1 MAKKKSPLK
10 GADPV
15 LYKGAYEA
23 AGGALY
29 QKYVQDHHDAMMRIS
44 KELSSWD
51 FGTGAQRIID
61 SDGRLPQGEINNIR
75 EKLGGQM
82 RDDYI
87 NGDNAKKE
95 EITAQTQKIHQDM
108 TEYGTLRQSIA
119 ENTKGDNFSKG
130 WRRTPMAQEV
140 LELMKDETRL
150 KEKECPEGVD
160 DCDDKGSMGVM
171 MTDHKKIAAA
181 QNHIAN
187 LKRQINNM
195 EDLYRSGGT
204 YYDGTDLDALYEE
217 LREHEEFVKSKPQKW
232 TSITEIK
239 NGIQMVDQGAIE
251 LIAQARSAAYQKGKN
266 VLPEDDVAFNRDS
279 ARQVV
284 EESIMG
290 PSNMLSLVYDP
301 MFGKKSFYDNLVSSI
316 TGDKYS
322 DYGITDEQVYVLGD
336 LDANGIIDEREAE
349 LIAQEFIGTDLDNN
363 EDLQREMSDYLVQ
376 HLENNY
382 NLGVNENRESY
393 LKDEAKKSDE
403 VDDKEIK
410 SDFDDDGNYIPQS
423 RREQT
428 YTPQSVEKIEEEN
441 TKIVNEENDDTDD
454 DIEEE
459 DDI

>member
-1 MAKKKSPLK
+1 
-10 GADPV
+10 G
-15 LYKGAYEA
+15 
-23 AGGALY
+23 
-29 QKYVQDHHDAMMRIS
+29 
-44 KELSSWD
+44 
-51 FGTGAQRIID
+51 
-61 SDGRLPQGEINNIR
+61 
-75 EKLGGQM
+75 
-82 RDDYI
+82 
-87 NGDNAKKE
+87 
-95 EITAQTQKIHQDM
+95 
-108 TEYGTLRQSIA
+108 
-119 ENTKGDNFSKG
+119 
-130 WRRTPMAQEV
+130 
-140 LELMKDETRL
+140 
-150 KEKECPEGVD
+150 
-160 DCDDKGSMGVM
+160 
-171 MTDHKKIAAA
+171 
-181 QNHIAN
+181 
-187 LKRQINNM
+187 
-195 EDLYRSGGT
+195 
-204 YYDGTDLDALYEE
+204 
-217 LREHEEFVKSKPQKW
+217 
-232 TSITEIK
+232 
-239 NGIQMVDQGAIE
+239 
-251 LIAQARSAAYQKGKN
+251 
-266 VLPEDDVAFNRDS
+266 VLPEDDVAFNRDA

-284 EESIMG
+284 EEVIMG

-349 LIAQEFIGTDLDNN
+349 LIAQEFIGTDFDKN

-423 RREQT
+423 QRKQT

-459 DDI
+459 